1 MLSKLTCSS
10 CNANYLV
17 RRDGYW
23 ECDYCGATYVIDTKH
38 SGSPTDAKV
47 SGNMQ
52 RSVETYAIHGKLVV
66 RGNMN
71 EIRILRASRDA
82 VHVRNLVVSGNMN
95 NVSVVLLDGAKSAV
109 RGNMN
114 SLVRD

>member
-17 RRDGYW
+17 RRNGYW
-23 ECDYCGATYVIDTKH
+23 ECEYCGATYVIDTNRF
-38 SGSPTDAKV
+38 GSPTDAKM

-52 RSVETYAIHGKLVV
+52 KAVETYAIHGKLVV

-71 EIRILRASRDA
+71 RIRVLRASRDA
-82 VHVRNLVVSGNMN
+82 VHVRNLVISGNMN
-95 NVSVVLLDGAKSAV
+95 DVSVVLLDGATSAV
-109 RGNMN
+109 NGNMN
-114 SLVRD
+114 ELIRS